1 MGQTGWTASADAAPK
16 LPVCEHELSGDPAAG
31 YSIHPAAPSNY
42 QQPCQVLDGVQGAKH
57 RALGLLKCSVL
68 LPSEPRASEQPRPW
82 SALPGRWRVPRSC
95 RVLVGGG
102 EINAQSG
109 VSAAWLVHPPRHPGE
124 RVTFA
129 AVPAWAACLAS
140 MERFCPVQRR
150 GEAAA
155 SPAVSNGITQNEG
168 HHRTESNCGVF
179 ENAHSSLHRAAAVH
193 CKGDSFL
200 AWFLRGGGFC
210 LLICQL
216 PPAIARFVSLPASLK
231 HYKI

>member
-1 MGQTGWTASADAAPK
+1 MLSACSNARSCCQVSLVHQSSLGRGQPCPGGGGFPGLAECLLVEEKSMPSQGFLPRGWF
-16 LPVCEHELSGDPAAG
+16 
-31 YSIHPAAPSNY
+31 IHP
-42 QQPCQVLDGVQGAKH
+42 VT
-57 RALGLLKCSVL
+57 R
-68 LPSEPRASEQPRPW
+68 
-82 SALPGRWRVPRSC
+82 
-95 RVLVGGG
+95 
-102 EINAQSG
+102 
-109 VSAAWLVHPPRHPGE
+109 GE